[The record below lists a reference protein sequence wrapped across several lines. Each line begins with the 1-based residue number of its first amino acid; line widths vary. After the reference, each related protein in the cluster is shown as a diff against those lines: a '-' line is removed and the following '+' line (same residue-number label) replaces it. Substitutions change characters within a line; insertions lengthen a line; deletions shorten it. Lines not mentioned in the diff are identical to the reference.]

1 VLHEVE
7 LLVRGRR
14 PEVRCKDQKEVD
26 RFWKKL
32 SADPRAEQ
40 CGWCKDR
47 YGVSWQVVPQILD
60 KLLSSKDKAAAARV
74 TQAFLK
80 IKKFDIQALKR
91 AHAGR

>member
-1 VLHEVE
+1 M
-7 LLVRGRR
+7 
-14 PEVRCKDQKEVD
+14 D